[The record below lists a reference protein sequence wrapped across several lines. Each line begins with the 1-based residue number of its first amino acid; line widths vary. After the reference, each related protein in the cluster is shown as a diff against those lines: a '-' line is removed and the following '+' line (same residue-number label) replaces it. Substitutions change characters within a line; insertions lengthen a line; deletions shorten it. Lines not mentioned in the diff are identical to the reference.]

1 MRWWMIVLLVL
12 ILLVVAAWILTRC
25 TTILQMTLIRLICA
39 GNAGVKP
46 KDYDAVLAKSD
57 TLETDASY
65 ESAFDN
71 GILDLYAA
79 KGDAPLPLIVYAH
92 GGYYVGDD
100 KLDFTYYCQSLA
112 ARGYVVANL
121 NYQLA
126 PEGKYPT
133 QMLQVNEA
141 IRFLLSHAEEYRIDT
156 TKIFIGGDSAGGH
169 LSSQMGLYYTNP
181 VFQAR
186 IGGTPA
192 IAKEQLKGVILHCG
206 YYNIDTLRAT
216 GFPMIADSVWMMT
229 GEKHYEGT
237 EAAVS
242 MNTVAWV
249 TADYP
254 PVFIDCGDK
263 DSFLSQAKEMIAAL
277 EANGVAVTSYLPT
290 TTGFP
295 LLHEFQVRLNMAEGQ
310 AALEKLAGFLGEKS
324 K

>member
-1 MRWWMIVLLVL
+1 MRWWMILLLVLLVL
-12 ILLVVAAWILTRC
+12 IVGARMLSAR

-46 KDYDAVLAKSD
+46 KDYDAVLEKID
-57 TLETDASY
+57 MLETDASY

-71 GILDLYAA
+71 GMLDLHAA

-112 ARGYVVANL
+112 AKGYVVANL

-133 QMLQVNEA
+133 QILQVNEA
-141 IRFLLSHAEEYRIDT
+141 IRFLLAHAEAYRIDK
-156 TKIFIGGDSAGGH
+156 TKIFIGGDSAGAH

-181 VFQAR
+181 AFRDR
-186 IGGTPA
+186 IGGEPA
-192 IAKEQLKGVILHCG
+192 IAPEQLRGVILHCG

-237 EAAVS
+237 EAAKS
-242 MNTVAWV
+242 MDTIAWL
-249 TADYP
+249 TPDYP
-254 PVFIDCGDK
+254 PVFIDCGDR
-263 DSFLSQAKEMIAAL
+263 DSFLPQAQEMIAAL
-277 EANGVAVTSYLPT
+277 DALGVSVTSYLPT
-290 TTGFP
+290 STKFP
-295 LLHEFQVRLNMAEGQ
+295 LMHEFQVRLNQPEAVEG
-310 AALEKLAGFLGEKS
+310 LERLTGFLGERS

>member
-1 MRWWMIVLLVL
+1 MRWWMILLLVLLVL
-12 ILLVVAAWILTRC
+12 IVGARMLTAR

-46 KDYDAVLAKSD
+46 KDYDAVLEKID

-71 GILDLYAA
+71 GMLDLYAA

-141 IRFLLSHAEEYRIDT
+141 IRFLLAHAEAYRIDK
-156 TKIFIGGDSAGGH
+156 TKIFVGGDSAGAH

-181 VFQAR
+181 AFRAR
-186 IGGTPA
+186 IGGEPA
-192 IAKEQLKGVILHCG
+192 IAPEQLRGLILHCG

-237 EAAVS
+237 EKALS
-242 MNTVAWV
+242 MNTIAWL

-254 PVFIDCGDK
+254 PVFIDCGDR
-263 DSFLSQAKEMIAAL
+263 DSFLPQAQEMIAAL
-277 EANGVAVTSYLPT
+277 EAQGVSVTSYLPT
-290 TTGFP
+290 TTNFP
-295 LLHEFQVRLNMAEGQ
+295 LMHEFQVRLNLPEAVEG
-310 AALEKLAGFLGEKS
+310 LERLAGFLGEKG